1 MRELLDDTGWAQ
13 ARATTLNAHYTAP
26 EVVAAMW
33 SAAEDL
39 GFRGG
44 RVLEPGCG
52 AGTFIAHAPPDAR
65 MVGVEQDP
73 TSAGIASLLYP
84 DADIRGQPFERFDDG
99 EPFDLVV
106 GNVPF
111 AKFSPTDS
119 RYNRS
124 NLTLHNYFLAKSL
137 QLLGLGG
144 VMLALTSRYTLDARN
159 PAARR
164 ELETYGDLVGALRLP
179 SGSMQRIAGTE
190 AILDLLVLRRRAP
203 GAEPAG
209 LAGWDHTV
217 ETELVDESDG
227 QPGRIR
233 MNRYLVDN
241 PDRILG
247 TPVLGRAMY
256 RDGDLIVR
264 GRDGGTAGLGGAV
277 RDGLAAIVDASDLR
291 YEPPTAPSHRATA
304 RMLSVGDVE
313 LRGDRRIPLRE
324 GSFVVSHTGVIYKYD
339 SKGRLRPAKVGKGAT
354 NEVRALVELRDTA
367 VDLLRLEADNAPDS
381 ELEAL
386 RVTLRER
393 YDSYRRSWGPLN
405 RVSWQRTGR
414 VDPATGE
421 EKWRRVPAR
430 LGGFR
435 EDPEWSTLAAI
446 EVYDEET
453 GHAQPA
459 PILSQRTVHP
469 PAPRLG
475 ADTGEEAL
483 AICLDEL
490 GRVDV
495 VRIAELLG
503 VGGDQAS
510 TEIEALVFEEPGPGT
525 LVPSEEYLSGNVRAK
540 LAAAQ
545 DAATRDPRFGRNV
558 EALAA
563 VQPAQVEPGD
573 IVVRPGATWVRPEDV
588 ADFLGEVLEATD
600 AKVDYLA
607 QLGTW
612 TVAARGTGGL
622 ANRWA
627 TSRMSAAKLLE
638 ACLNQRLVRITD
650 EWDGKRVTNVQETT
664 AARERQEEINQ
675 RFSEWV
681 WQDPARAA
689 RLTEAYNER
698 FNSYVAPDYDGTHL
712 TFPGLVSTFVPHA
725 HQRAAVAR
733 ILREGRALL
742 AHGVGAGK
750 TATMVMAGMELR
762 RLGIVN
768 RPTYV
773 VPNHMLE
780 QFGREFLQLY
790 PLARVLSVTKDLT
803 GKEGRKKFMAR
814 VATGDWDAVV
824 ITHSAFELVPLR
836 AETLEGYK
844 AEVLAVIDEAL
855 DQAQGL
861 DHTDVKRMELA
872 RKQKEARLDKMLE
885 RAGKND
891 GGVCFEDTGIDFL
904 LVDELHLFKNKPI
917 VSSVEGIRTDGSN
930 RAVDLDT
937 KLWHLHRTHGG
948 RSLVGAT
955 ATPIANSI
963 SELWIMQTYLQPD
976 VLAEAGM
983 ENFDSWVAT
992 FAQQVAAIELA
1003 PDGGSYRMT
1012 SRLAKYQNV
1021 PELVSQFRRTA
1032 DVRIGADLDLKLPAL
1047 RGETPEIVVVPP
1059 SETLKRFVRQLVGRA
1074 EKVRNGGVDPKDDN
1088 MLKVTG
1094 EGRSAALDLRLVGER
1109 SDPAG
1114 GKIGAA
1120 AERIA
1125 AIYAATRDNTYVDA
1139 EGTPSPVPGG
1149 LQIVFCDLATP
1160 SGAFAWSA
1168 YAELRR
1174 RLVALGVPADKV
1186 AFVHDARNDEAR
1198 ARLFADC
1205 RNGRIAV
1212 LVGSTEKM
1220 GVGTNIQARAVALHH
1235 LDCPWRPADI
1245 EQREG
1250 RILRQGNQNDEV
1262 QIVRYATGGS
1272 FDVYMWQTLE
1282 RKARFIGQIM
1292 RGDNVGRDA
1301 DDVGD
1306 AVLSFSEVKALAS
1319 GNPLVIEQAGI
1330 QSDLTKYERLERA
1343 HLDQQGDLQ
1352 FAARQRRREG
1362 DDCRRRADVLRDA
1375 IARRVDT
1382 SGDAFAMTI
1391 GSGRFTK
1398 RVDAE
1403 QALRDDLQRT
1413 FEEVADHDSE
1423 FPTRELG
1430 TLGGFEIRVGGHGG
1444 ESTWIDV
1451 TIVVDTREKA
1461 GFTMYPS
1468 DLKTL
1473 GDDREKSSKP
1483 NLIARLE
1490 NPIHR
1495 LDQDLEQALRQVE
1508 GLTTEAEALEARIGE
1523 PFPHRDHLVDLRHRH
1538 QEIQAELAIQANES
1552 PDAPDPP
1559 TPRDRLDDLKH
1570 RDDPPSGPS
1579 L

>member
-1 MRELLDDTGWAQ
+1 
-13 ARATTLNAHYTAP
+13 
-26 EVVAAMW
+26 MW
-33 SAAEDL
+33 SAAEHL
-39 GFRGG
+39 GFQDG

-52 AGTFIAHAPPDAR
+52 AGTFIAHAPLDAR
-65 MVGVEQDP
+65 MVGVEQDL

-84 DADIRGQPFERFDDG
+84 DADIRGAPFERFAED

-111 AKFSPTDS
+111 AKLSPADS

-137 QLLGLGG
+137 QLLRPGG

-164 ELETYGDLVGALRLP
+164 ELGMYADLIGALRLP
-179 SGSMQRIAGTE
+179 SGSMQRIAGTG
-190 AILDLLVLRRRAP
+190 AILDLLVLRRRAS

-209 LAGWDHTV
+209 VAGWDHTV
-217 ETELVDESDG
+217 EADLVDESDG

-241 PDRILG
+241 PERILG

-264 GRDGGTAGLGGAV
+264 GRDGATAGLGREV
-277 RDGLAAIVDASDLR
+277 RDGLDAIVDASDLR
-291 YEPPTAPSHRATA
+291 YEPAAAPSHRATA
-304 RMLSVGDVE
+304 RILTVGDVE
-313 LRGDRRIPLRE
+313 LLGDRRLPLRE
-324 GSFVVSHTGVIYKYD
+324 GSFIVSHTGVIYRYN
-339 SKGRLRPAKVGKGAT
+339 SKGHLRPAEVGKGAA

-367 VDLLRLEADNAPDS
+367 VDLLRLEADDAPDG

-386 RVTLRER
+386 RQTLRER

-405 RVSWQRTGR
+405 RVNWHRTGR
-414 VDPATGE
+414 VDQATGE
-421 EKWRRVPAR
+421 EKRRRVPAR

-469 PAPRLG
+469 PVPRLG

-490 GRVDV
+490 GRVDID
-495 VRIAELLG
+495 RIAELLG
-503 VGGDQAS
+503 VDDDQAGA
-510 TEIEALVFEEPGPGT
+510 EIESLVFEDPRT
-525 LVPSEEYLSGNVRAK
+525 LALVPSEEYLSGDVRAK

-545 DAATRDPRFGRNV
+545 EAATTDPRFEHNV

-588 ADFLGEVLEATD
+588 ADFLTEVLEATD
-600 AKVDYLA
+600 PKVDYLE

-612 TVAARGTGGL
+612 TVSAWGTGGL
-622 ANRWA
+622 TNRWA
-627 TSRMSAAKLLE
+627 TSRMSGAKLLE

-650 EWDGKRVTNVQETT
+650 EWDGKRVTNVQETL

-689 RLTEAYNER
+689 RLAEAYNDR

-712 TFPGLVSTFVPHA
+712 TFPGLVSTFKPHT

-836 AETLEGYK
+836 AETLKGYK
-844 AEVLAVIDEAL
+844 DEVLAAIDEAL
-855 DQAQGL
+855 KHAQGL
-861 DHTDVKRMELA
+861 DQTDVKRMELA
-872 RKQKEARLDKMLE
+872 RKQKEVRLDKVLE
-885 RAGKND
+885 RAAKND

-904 LVDELHLFKNKPI
+904 FVDELHLFKNKPI

-955 ATPIANSI
+955 ATPIANAI

-1021 PELVSQFRRTA
+1021 PELIAQFRRTA
-1032 DVRIGADLDLKLPAL
+1032 DVRIGDDLDLKLPAL
-1047 RGETPEIVVVPP
+1047 RGGAAEIVVVPP
-1059 SETLKRFVRQLVGRA
+1059 SETLKAFVRHLVKRA
-1074 EKVRNGGVDPKDDN
+1074 EMIRNGGVDPKDDN

-1094 EGRSAALDLRLVGER
+1094 EGRSAALDLRLVGLR

-1125 AIYAATRDNTYVDA
+1125 GIYTATRDTTYLAAD
-1139 EGTPSPVPGG
+1139 GTPSPGRGG

-1160 SGAFAWSA
+1160 SGAFAWNA
-1168 YAELRR
+1168 YDELRR
-1174 RLVALGVPADKV
+1174 RLVALGVPAAKV
-1186 AFVHDARNDEAR
+1186 AFTHDARNEEAR

-1250 RILRQGNQNDEV
+1250 RILRQGNRNDEV
-1262 QIVRYATGGS
+1262 QIIRYATGGS

-1282 RKARFIGQIM
+1282 RKAGFIGQVM
-1292 RGDNVGRDA
+1292 RGDNVGRDI

-1330 QSDLTKYERLERA
+1330 QADLAKYERLERA

-1352 FAARQRRREG
+1352 FAARQCRR
-1362 DDCRRRADVLRDA
+1362 DADACRRRAGVLRDV

-1382 SGDAFAMTI
+1382 SGDAFTITI
-1391 GSGRFTK
+1391 GNRRFTK

-1403 QALRDDLQRT
+1403 QALKDELRRT
-1413 FEEVADHDSE
+1413 LEEAAVHDGE
-1423 FPTRELG
+1423 FPARDLG
-1430 TLGGFEIRVGGHGG
+1430 ELGGFDIRLGVGRGT
-1444 ESTWIDV
+1444 ESMWLDV
-1451 TIVVDTREKA
+1451 TIVFDPEEKTR
-1461 GFTMYPS
+1461 FTIYPS
-1468 DLKTL
+1468 DLGTQQ
-1473 GDDREKSSKP
+1473 DDAETPPKP
-1483 NLIARLE
+1483 NVVARLE

-1495 LDQDLEQALRQVE
+1495 LDQDHGRALQQIDK
-1508 GLTTEAEALEARIGE
+1508 LTTEAEALEARIGE
-1523 PFPHRDHLVDLRHRH
+1523 PFPHRDHLAHLRHRH
-1538 QEIQAELAIQANES
+1538 QEIQAELAAQA
-1552 PDAPDPP
+1552 DAPSDHDDPP
-1559 TPRDRLDDLKH
+1559 TPTDRLDNLKN
-1570 RDDPPSGPS
+1570 RRPDDPSPEAPG